1 MSASHSPSDHVAV
14 LVRRGER
21 VESRHR
27 VAFAVADAAGAVRHA
42 EGEVDRPTFPRSV
55 VKPLQ
60 ALALLESGA
69 AERFAISQ
77 AEIAL
82 ACASHG
88 GEPFHVDPIRR
99 WLGRLGLDPTALEC
113 GAHPPT
119 HGPSAEHLVAAGRAP
134 EPVHNN
140 CSGKHTAM
148 LTVACHIGAP
158 VAGYIRFD
166 HPVQRRVTAVLAEM
180 AGVEALPEPAT
191 DGCGLPTYPMTLA
204 QLATAMARLA
214 GPQGLGPA
222 RAAACRRIR
231 AAMTAHPELVAGS
244 GRACTAIMTAVPDIV
259 VKGGA
264 EGVHGAALPKLG
276 LGLALKVEDGAGRA
290 ASVALLALLEGLSVL
305 PAKAS
310 ATLADVA
317 RPTLRNHA
325 GKIVGRI
332 EPAPGWPGF

>member
-1 MSASHSPSDHVAV
+1 MSASQSPSDHVAV

-42 EGEVDRPTFPRSV
+42 DGDAHHPIFPRSAI
-55 VKPLQ
+55 KPLQ

-69 AERFAISQ
+69 AERFAVSE

-99 WLGRLGLDPTALEC
+99 WLARLGLDPTALEC
-113 GAHPPT
+113 GAHPPS
-119 HGPSAEHLVAAGRAP
+119 HGPSTERLVAAGHAP
-134 EPVHNN
+134 ETVHNN

-148 LTVACHIGAP
+148 LTVARHIGAP
-158 VAGYIRFD
+158 VPGYIRPD
-166 HPVQRRVTAVLAEM
+166 HPVQRRVTAILAEM

-191 DGCGLPTYPMTLA
+191 DGCGLPTYPITLA

-214 GPQGLGPA
+214 DPQGLGPA
-222 RAAACRRIR
+222 RAAACGRIC

-244 GRACTAIMTAVPDIV
+244 GRACTAIMTALPDIV

-264 EGVHGAALPKLG
+264 EGVYGAALPKLG

-290 ASVALLALLEGLSVL
+290 APVALLALLEGLGVL
-305 PAKAS
+305 PATAS
-310 ATLADVA
+310 AALADIA
-317 RPTLRNHA
+317 GPTLRNHA
-325 GKIVGRI
+325 QKIVGRI
-332 EPAPGWPGF
+332 EPTPGWPGL